1 VGQKLLEAIFGDQ
14 AIRRLADAARAD
26 LRRRAESLMATE
38 RARFTERLD
47 ALAIDA
53 RTGQS
58 IREALVWVG
67 QAREREAGE

>member
-1 VGQKLLEAIFGDQ
+1 
-14 AIRRLADAARAD
+14 
-26 LRRRAESLMATE
+26 MATE
-38 RARFTERLD
+38 RARFTDRLD
-47 ALAIDA
+47 DLAIDA